1 MVIVGIEEYEQHHI
15 STPVTL
21 KQLYVV
27 ASTPIRHWKEFK
39 VSDLTEMQCPY
50 FRTSHATL

>member
-27 ASTPIRHWKEFK
+27 ASTLIRHWKEFK
-39 VSDLTEMQCPY
+39 VSDLTEMQCP
-50 FRTSHATL
+50 